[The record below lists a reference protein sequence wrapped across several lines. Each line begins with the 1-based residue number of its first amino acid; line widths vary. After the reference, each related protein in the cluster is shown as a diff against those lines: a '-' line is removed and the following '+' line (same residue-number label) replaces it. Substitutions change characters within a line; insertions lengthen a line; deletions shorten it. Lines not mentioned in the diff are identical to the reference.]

1 MEENKIFFEWH
12 SVFKDVIKN
21 LWVVV
26 LSVLIGLM
34 GIVVV
39 TNSVYSPEYTSTATI
54 VVNAKGGST
63 TGSLYGVSTEM
74 AEIFS
79 KVFVDPTMKEK
90 AAQYLGRDDFN
101 GTVNAKVLTDTNF
114 VQLEV
119 TSDSPQTSYELLS
132 AVLEVYPDLS
142 ASIFE
147 NAVINTIK
155 YPSMPKAP
163 SNTVSSENKTLVVL
177 MCAAISL
184 AAIVGISVLRD
195 TVKNETI
202 FNAKIDSK
210 LIGVIPHERK
220 NKSLKDRI
228 KRKEK
233 GLFIDS
239 NAFISLRFAES
250 FHKIAAKI
258 EYMNVRNGSKVF
270 AVTSVAENEGKS
282 TIASN
287 IAVSLAHKGNK
298 VILVDF
304 DGKKPALYKI
314 FGAKYIEKAEL
325 GKLLNGEIK
334 RSEFRLRRFKKTSL
348 SLAINVN
355 AYPDNHLWIE
365 SGVAK
370 DIITALRDQVD
381 YIIIDTAPISVDSTV
396 TDISKFVDGTL
407 LVVRTDSA
415 RASAINDAILTVN
428 EVGGNLVGCV
438 LNDVHPDFAFFGMAG
453 AEDNGGYYY
462 QKGRYSNNYAYGKY
476 SVTPPNEVGADADV
490 PGLSE

>member
-1 MEENKIFFEWH
+1 MEENKIMLEWH
-12 SVFKDVIKN
+12 SVFKDVLKN
-21 LWVVV
+21 IWVVV
-26 LSVLIGLM
+26 LAVLIGLM
-34 GIVVV
+34 GIFIA

-54 VVNAKGGST
+54 VVNAKGGSSS
-63 TGSLYGVSTEM
+63 GSLYAVSTEM

-79 KVFVDPTMKEK
+79 KVFVDPTMKDK
-90 AAQYLGRDDFN
+90 AAEYLNISSFN
-101 GTVNAKVLTDTNF
+101 GTIDAKVLTDTNF

-119 TSDSPQTSYELLS
+119 TSNSPQTSYELLT

-155 YPSMPKAP
+155 YPSMPKSP
-163 SNTVSSENKTLVVL
+163 SNTVSSENKTLVL
-177 MCAAISL
+177 ALCAGVAL
-184 AAIVGISVLRD
+184 AAIVILSVLRD
-195 TVKNETI
+195 TVKNEDI
-202 FNAKIDSK
+202 FNSKVESK
-210 LIGVIPHERK
+210 LIGVIPHESK
-220 NKSLKDRI
+220 KKSFKDRV

-258 EYMNVRNGSKVF
+258 EYMNARSGDKVF
-270 AVTSVAENEGKS
+270 AITSVAENEGKS

-298 VILVDF
+298 VILVDL

-355 AYPDNHLWIE
+355 SYEDNHLWIE

-370 DIITALRDQVD
+370 DIIKALKEQVD

-396 TDISKFVDGTL
+396 TDISKFVDATL
-407 LVVRTDSA
+407 LVVRTD
-415 RASAINDAILTVN
+415 RVRISAINDAILTVN
-428 EVGGNLVGCV
+428 EVGGNLAGCI
-438 LNDVHPDFAFFGMAG
+438 LNDVYPDFAFFGMAG

-462 QKGRYSNNYAYGKY
+462 AKARYGKNYGYGRYFNASQAENR
-476 SVTPPNEVGADADV
+476 SDIDES
-490 PGLSE
+490 GLI

>member
-1 MEENKIFFEWH
+1 MEENKIMFDWH
-12 SVFKDVIKN
+12 SVFKDVLKN
-21 LWVVV
+21 IWVVV
-26 LSVLIGLM
+26 LAVLIGYM
-34 GIVVV
+34 GIFIA

-54 VVNAKGGST
+54 VVNAKGGSSS
-63 TGSLYGVSTEM
+63 GSLYGVSTEM

-79 KVFVDPTMKEK
+79 KVFVDPTMKDK
-90 AAQYLGRDDFN
+90 AAERLQKPSFN
-101 GTVNAKVLTDTNF
+101 GTINAKVLTDTNF

-119 TSDSPQTSYELLS
+119 TSDSPQTSYELLT
-132 AVLEVYPDLS
+132 AVLEVYPQLS
-142 ASIFE
+142 ESIFE

-163 SNTVSSENKTLVVL
+163 SNSVSSENKTVVL
-177 MCAAISL
+177 GLCAGVTL
-184 AAIVGISVLRD
+184 VAIVVLSMLRD
-195 TVKNETI
+195 TVKNEVI
-202 FNAKIDSK
+202 FNSKIESK
-210 LIGVIPHERK
+210 LLGVIPHESK
-220 NKSLKDRI
+220 KKSFKDRL

-258 EYMNVRNGSKVF
+258 EYMNARSGDKVF
-270 AVTSVAENEGKS
+270 AITSVAENEGKS

-298 VILVDF
+298 VILVDL

-355 AYPDNHLWIE
+355 SYEDNHLWIE

-370 DIITALRDQVD
+370 DIISALKEQVD

-396 TDISKFVDGTL
+396 TDIAKFVDSTL
-407 LVVRTDSA
+407 LVVRTD
-415 RASAINDAILTVN
+415 RVRTSAINDAILTVN
-428 EVGGNLVGCV
+428 EVGGNLAGCI
-438 LNDVHPDFAFFGMAG
+438 LNDVYPEFAFFGMAG
-453 AEDNGGYYY
+453 AEDGGYYY
-462 QKGRYSNNYAYGKY
+462 TKGKYGKNY
-476 SVTPPNEVGADADV
+476 GYNRYFNA
-490 PGLSE
+490 SETETRSNLDESELI

>member
-1 MEENKIFFEWH
+1 MEENKIMFDWH
-12 SVFKDVIKN
+12 SVFKDVLKN
-21 LWVVV
+21 IWVVV
-26 LSVLIGLM
+26 LAVLIGWM
-34 GIVVV
+34 GIFIA

-54 VVNAKGGST
+54 VVNAKGGSSS
-63 TGSLYGVSTEM
+63 GSLYGVSTEM

-79 KVFVDPTMKEK
+79 KVFVDPTMKDK
-90 AAQYLGRDDFN
+90 AAEHLQKPSFN
-101 GTVNAKVLTDTNF
+101 GTIDAKVLTDTNF

-119 TSDSPQTSYELLS
+119 TSDSPQTSYELLT
-132 AVLEVYPDLS
+132 AVLEVYPELS
-142 ASIFE
+142 ESIFE

-163 SNTVSSENKTLVVL
+163 SNSVSSENKTLVL
-177 MCAAISL
+177 GLCAGVTL
-184 AAIVGISVLRD
+184 VAIVVLSMFRD
-195 TVKNETI
+195 TVKNEAI
-202 FNAKIDSK
+202 FNSKIESK
-210 LIGVIPHERK
+210 LLGVIPHESK
-220 NKSLKDRI
+220 KKSFKDRL

-258 EYMNVRNGSKVF
+258 EYMNARSGDKVF

-298 VILVDF
+298 VILVDL

-355 AYPDNHLWIE
+355 TYDDNHLWIE
-365 SGVAK
+365 NGVAK
-370 DIITALRDQVD
+370 DIITALKEQVD

-396 TDISKFVDGTL
+396 TDIAKFVDSTL
-407 LVVRTDSA
+407 LVVRTDRV

-428 EVGGNLVGCV
+428 EVGGNLAGCI
-438 LNDVHPDFAFFGMAG
+438 LNDVYPEFAFFGMAG
-453 AEDNGGYYY
+453 AEDGGYYY
-462 QKGRYSNNYAYGKY
+462 TKGKYGKNY
-476 SVTPPNEVGADADV
+476 GYNRYFNASQTETRSDADE
-490 PGLSE
+490 SELI